1 MVEINDLVK
10 KYGNKTALDHV
21 SFQVRE
27 GEVLGFLGPNG
38 AGKSTTL
45 NILTGNLSATS
56 GTASIDGFEILES
69 PLEAK
74 RRLGY
79 LPEQPPLY
87 PEMTVEEY
95 LTFVYRLK
103 RCRLERKAHLEE
115 VCRTVDIQDVRPRLI
130 RNLSKGY
137 RQRLGI
143 AQALVGRPRA
153 LVLDE
158 PASGLDPKQMEEVR
172 DLVKSLGRER
182 TVIFSSHNLAE
193 VQAVC
198 DRVVVIDHGRVV
210 ADGAPEELA
219 RRLGGTR
226 LRVRAEGTE
235 SALRERLERVPG
247 VKAVRVLPAAEGE
260 CALELL
266 AEDGRDIRREAALA
280 LKEGPFLALEIT
292 GADLQGIFLRLT
304 EGERI

>member
-1 MVEINDLVK
+1 
-10 KYGNKTALDHV
+10 
-21 SFQVRE
+21 
-27 GEVLGFLGPNG
+27 
-38 AGKSTTL
+38 
-45 NILTGNLSATS
+45 
-56 GTASIDGFEILES
+56 
-69 PLEAK
+69 
-74 RRLGY
+74 
-79 LPEQPPLY
+79 
-87 PEMTVEEY
+87 
-95 LTFVYRLK
+95 
-103 RCRLERKAHLEE
+103 
-115 VCRTVDIQDVRPRLI
+115 
-130 RNLSKGY
+130 
-137 RQRLGI
+137 
-143 AQALVGRPRA
+143 
-153 LVLDE
+153 
-158 PASGLDPKQMEEVR
+158 
-172 DLVKSLGRER
+172 
-182 TVIFSSHNLAE
+182 
-193 VQAVC
+193 VC

-260 CALELL
+260 SALELL

>member
-210 ADGAPEELA
+210 ADGAPEKLA

-266 AEDGRDIRREAALA
+266 AEDGRDIRRETALA

>member
-137 RQRLGI
+137 RQRVGI

-266 AEDGRDIRREAALA
+266 AEDGRDIRRETALA

>member
-266 AEDGRDIRREAALA
+266 AEDGRDIRRETALA

>member
-198 DRVVVIDHGRVV
+198 DRVVVI
-210 ADGAPEELA
+210 GAPEELA

>member
-266 AEDGRDIRREAALA
+266 AEDGVHVARRTVAKYRME
-280 LKEGPFLALEIT
+280 
-292 GADLQGIFLRLT
+292 LRLPSSSV
-304 EGERI
+304 RRR